1 MLKQLSCVFL
11 IFLIINISPKEHFA
25 VALNCAYLRRNC
37 VSVRETNRAILDKT
51 TEDIPNSI
59 NGPKQL
65 IGATELK
72 ELHRKWIAKLQGANP
87 VA

>member
-1 MLKQLSCVFL
+1 MFKQLGCVFL
-11 IFLIINISPKEHFA
+11 IFLITNISPKTHSA

-37 VSVRETNRAILDKT
+37 DSVRETYRAILDKP

-65 IGATELK
+65 IGDTELK
-72 ELHRKWIAKLQGANP
+72 ELHRKWIAKLQGAYP
-87 VA
+87 VS